1 MRETRN
7 ARGINYI
14 GGITVLRMEKK
25 ENNKREAPISYRPPE
40 ALKNEFHRRV
50 EKSGLSTSA
59 FITKSIFDLEQPRQ
73 ARRPAIEKQQL
84 ARLMIDL
91 AIIREQLSEIS
102 EAEGANQKQSQKLEK
117 MLAELSEIRNSI
129 LFADGRKP

>member
-7 ARGINYI
+7 ARGNHYI
-14 GGITVLRMEKK
+14 GGITVLRMEDKANK
-25 ENNKREAPISYRPPE
+25 KREAPISYRPPE

-50 EKSGLSTSA
+50 EKSGLSISA
-59 FITKSIFDLEQPRQ
+59 FISKSIFDLEQPRQ

-102 EAEGANQKQSQKLEK
+102 KSASAPQKLEK
-117 MLAELSEIRNSI
+117 MLSELSEIRNSI